1 MTYPFSVIGIWRI
14 SQIPFIAV
22 SLVFLVFSGMNGNIH
37 GFLPSLAGVMLF
49 SLFHSIT
56 RGSWVRLHDYGMEV
70 RFGFIAH
77 FHLPYDAIE
86 KVEPVVHQPL
96 IYGLGVKLVKKDT
109 LAFVTDKE
117 NVVEFKLHEV
127 QSIKFS
133 IIPIKLRVRA
143 IRLSIQNSRAFLRD
157 MKSHIS

>member
-22 SLVFLVFSGMNGNIH
+22 SLVFLVFSVMNGNIH
-37 GFLPSLAGVMLF
+37 GFLPSLVGVMLF

-56 RGSWVRLHDYGMEV
+56 RGSWVSLHNYGMEV
-70 RFGFIAH
+70 RFGFVAH

-86 KVEPVVHQPL
+86 KVEIVHQPL
-96 IYGLGVKLVKKDT
+96 LYGLGVKLVKKDT

-143 IRLSIQNSRAFLRD
+143 IRLSIQNSQAFLRD
-157 MKSHIS
+157 LRLHIS